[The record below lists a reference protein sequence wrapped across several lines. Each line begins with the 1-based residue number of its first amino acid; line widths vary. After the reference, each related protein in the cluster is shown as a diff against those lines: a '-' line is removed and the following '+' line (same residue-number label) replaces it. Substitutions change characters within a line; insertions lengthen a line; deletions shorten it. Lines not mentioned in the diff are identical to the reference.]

1 MFWKAW
7 SNFEFTIMSRRTKE
21 EKIFV
26 NNYIPLPPDDFY
38 TKSKLQD
45 ALSRPSQYFT
55 NAEIKNFHKNG
66 PKILTGKGQTI
77 WLHLQVELKETI
89 CFLRKVLI
97 VSLLKKKKKNPH
109 IFVSAIKK
117 TFYYK
122 KMEITTTDNT
132 KLNF

>member
-1 MFWKAW
+1 
-7 SNFEFTIMSRRTKE
+7 MSRRTKE

-77 WLHLQVELKETI
+77 
-89 CFLRKVLI
+89 
-97 VSLLKKKKKNPH
+97 
-109 IFVSAIKK
+109 
-117 TFYYK
+117 
-122 KMEITTTDNT
+122 
-132 KLNF
+132 